1 MAHAVC
7 YQQGGQCSE
16 CNSKTGTLYVLDDE
30 GTKKGCRCAHCF
42 VKRLVSGKHEIE
54 ADESERALFVL
65 TVADAQFEAMRLIGR
80 KLSDSELYRVAKG
93 LQFGLECWN
102 EVMKT
107 AIIEIENI
115 ERGD

>member
-1 MAHAVC
+1 MAHAAC
-7 YQQGGQCSE
+7 YRQEGQCSE
-16 CNSKTGTLYVLDDE
+16 CNSKTGTLYVLDEE
-30 GTKKGCRCAHCF
+30 GMKRGCLCANCF
-42 VKRLVSGKHEIE
+42 VKRLVSGKYAIE

-80 KLSDSELYRVAKG
+80 KLSDSELYRVGKG
-93 LQFGLECWN
+93 LQFGLECWD